1 MGHLDKIRKLGRTK
15 PHRKA
20 MLNNMMMSLFTH
32 RLIKTTDAKA
42 KALRPVVDRLIR
54 TAKKGTLASKR
65 EVAKSVKVKSVFVKL
80 YSEILPGLEDRNS
93 GYTRVVKMGVRR
105 GDAAPMS
112 VVELLTPVTVT
123 EPETGKKKSR
133 KAEKEEEKLSAS
145 AK

>member
-1 MGHLDKIRKLGRTK
+1 MGHLDKVRKLGRTK
-15 PHRKA
+15 PHREA

-65 EVAKSVKVKSVFVKL
+65 AVAKSVKVKSVFVKL

-93 GYTRVVKMGVRR
+93 GYTRVIKMGVRR
-105 GDAAPMS
+105 GDSAPMS
-112 VVELLTPVTVT
+112 VVELLTPVVVK

-133 KAEKEEEKLSAS
+133 KAEKEEEKSSAS

>member
-1 MGHLDKIRKLGRTK
+1 MGHLDKVRKLGRTK
-15 PHRKA
+15 PHREA

-93 GYTRVVKMGVRR
+93 GYTRVIKMGVRR

-112 VVELLTPVTVT
+112 VVELLTPVVVI

-133 KAEKEEEKLSAS
+133 KAEKEEEKSSAS